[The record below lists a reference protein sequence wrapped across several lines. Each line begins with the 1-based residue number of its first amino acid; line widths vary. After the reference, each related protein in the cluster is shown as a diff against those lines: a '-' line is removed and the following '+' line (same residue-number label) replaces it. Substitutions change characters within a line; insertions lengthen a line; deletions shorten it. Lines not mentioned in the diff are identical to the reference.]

1 MSDVVNAVRAAMPAV
16 RIDLEALVRIP
27 AVAFEGL
34 DHEPVRR
41 GADAVQ
47 RLLTDAG
54 ASETRQIRHGEG
66 QPSVYAHFPAP
77 AGQPTVLL
85 YAHQDVQ
92 PVGDLARWDQPDPF
106 EVVERN
112 GRLYGRGVADDK
124 AGVMAHIAAL
134 RAYGGKPPV
143 GVKLFIEG
151 EEEFGS
157 PTLEALLREHRETL
171 SADVVVIADSTNWRT
186 EVPALTTTLRGVINV
201 YVEVATATG
210 AVHSGIFGG
219 PVPDALTALARLMA
233 TLHDDAGDVAVAGL
247 VTGRG
252 SDLDYDEASLREEAG
267 MLEGT
272 EFIGTGRLTERMWSK
287 PTATVLGIDCPGAAE
302 AANALQPT
310 ARAKVSFRLAPGD
323 SAANAVKAVSAHFE
337 ANAPWGARVTVTPEG
352 GAGDPSAI
360 DSTGPA
366 FDAAR
371 AAFAE
376 AWDGTAPV
384 EIGIGGSIPMIAT
397 FQELFP
403 EAAILVTGVEDQY
416 SNPHGP
422 NESLDLGMFE
432 RVCVA
437 EALLLAKLA
446 N

>member
-1 MSDVVNAVRAAMPAV
+1 M
-16 RIDLEALVRIP
+16 RIP
-27 AVAFEGL
+27 AVAFDGF

-41 GADAVQ
+41 GADEVQ
-47 RLLTDAG
+47 RLLTEAG
-54 ASETRQIRHGEG
+54 AREVRQLRHGRG
-66 QPSVYAHFPAP
+66 QPSVFAHFPAP

-92 PVGDLARWDQPDPF
+92 PTGDLSLWDQDDPF
-106 EVVERN
+106 EPVERG
-112 GRLYGRGVADDK
+112 GRLYARGVADDK

-143 GVKLFIEG
+143 GVKLLIEG

-157 PTLEALLREHRETL
+157 PTLEALLREHQREL
-171 SADVVVIADSTNWRT
+171 AADVVVIADSTNWRT
-186 EVPALTTTLRGVINV
+186 DVPALTTSLRGVINV
-201 YVEVATATG
+201 YVETAVLTG
-210 AVHSGIFGG
+210 AVHSGIYGG
-219 PVPDALTALARLMA
+219 AVPDALTALCRLVA
-233 TLHDDAGDVAVAGL
+233 TLHDANGDVAVDGL
-247 VTGRG
+247 VTAAPI
-252 SDLDYDEASLREEAG
+252 DLDYEEAKLREETG
-267 MLEGT
+267 MLPGA
-272 EFIGTGRLTERMWSK
+272 EFLGSGSLTSRMWTK
-287 PTATVLGIDCPGAAE
+287 PTATVLGIDAPGAAE

-323 SAANAVKAVSAHFE
+323 TGANAIKAVTEHFE
-337 ANAPWGARVTVTPEG
+337 AHVPWGAEVRVVPEDG
-352 GAGDPSAI
+352 VGDPCVI

-371 AAFAE
+371 AAFTE

-403 EAAILVTGVEDQY
+403 DAAILVTGVEDQL

-422 NESLDLGMFE
+422 NESLDLQMFE

-437 EALLLAKLA
+437 ETLLLEKLKR
-446 N
+446 